1 MLHSGE
7 LRRLFKKEFDFS
19 VASKTIKTEVLVED
33 FLGAWLVNRAP
44 GLIGVGRVD
53 DQSLRSEVYASQ
65 RHAHKKNDIPWLRL
79 IAYLI
84 VS

>member
-1 MLHSGE
+1 MLHSG
-7 LRRLFKKEFDFS
+7 RTKKTFEKRIDFS

-65 RHAHKKNDIPWLRL
+65 RHAHKKIDF
-79 IAYLI
+79 
-84 VS
+84 V